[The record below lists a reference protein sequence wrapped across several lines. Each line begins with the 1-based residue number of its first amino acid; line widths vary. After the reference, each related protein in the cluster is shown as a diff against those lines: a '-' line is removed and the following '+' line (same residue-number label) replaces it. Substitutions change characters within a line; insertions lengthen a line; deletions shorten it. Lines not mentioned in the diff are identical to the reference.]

1 MAPRVTPTPIDADNL
16 SGSTMPAVPID
27 WRSGDA
33 DSMSA
38 RATYSEPT
46 TDAGYTTAGSTQS
59 VDHSINLLRWRGS
72 PYRLVRRRQAPSPDD
87 RIVLQ
92 AAACR
97 QGLSARSDSNRCRPV
112 KQLRFVPTASR
123 Y

>member
-72 PYRLVRRRQAPSPDD
+72 PYRRGLDD
-87 RIVLQ
+87 TLIN
-92 AAACR
+92 
-97 QGLSARSDSNRCRPV
+97 GTP
-112 KQLRFVPTASR
+112 PTVCVGGDKL
-123 Y
+123 YEK